1 MQIIDKM
8 AKACRGVCLKPTQG
22 ESQHLPGLP
31 PPNTFGHKNV
41 IFITKT
47 EFNRKGWIKPW
58 QQECLISRFCWLIR

>member
-47 EFNRKGWIKPW
+47 EFNGKGWIKP
-58 QQECLISRFCWLIR
+58 